1 MSSDSVSRQLYEE
14 LRRLAARR
22 MSSEPSDHTL
32 QPTALVHEAWL
43 RLQSMESAF
52 KDRTHFFAS
61 AAQAMRRILID
72 RARRVR
78 AVRHGG
84 ELNRVELL
92 DDDAGDSNEEPV
104 DMLALAG
111 VLEKLETRDPELAT
125 VITMRYVLG
134 CTIDETSD
142 ALGVSPAKVKKDVAF
157 ARAWLRRQLDGQ

>member
-1 MSSDSVSRQLYEE
+1 MAADVNQELYEE

-52 KDRTHFFAS
+52 KDRTHFFA
-61 AAQAMRRILID
+61 AAAMAMRRILID
-72 RARRVR
+72 RARRVGR
-78 AVRHGG
+78 VRHGG
-84 ELNRVELL
+84 ELHRVELA
-92 DDDAGDSNEEPV
+92 DDAAGDSSEQPV

-134 CTIDETSD
+134 CTIDETAD
-142 ALGVSPAKVKKDVAF
+142 ALGVSPAKIKKDVAF
-157 ARAWLRRQLDGQ
+157 ARAWLRRQLGPE